1 MSKKHRNRRST
12 QQSGIIPLTPIVYDQ
27 PRIGRNDPCPCG
39 CGNKFK
45 NCMGK
50 PEPSPAIAA
59 TNSYGDMRTL
69 YSDNQK
75 EQEKEFIRQ
84 WGFEP
89 NPAQLL
95 IFHDGDPEEM
105 KHSVIES
112 MKVVGKNNDKD
123 YSQFE
128 YVIDKCN
135 RLLTP
140 LNQDMWTDEEKKE
153 WETACTEFSEENAE
167 SSS

>member
-1 MSKKHRNRRST
+1 MSKKHRNRRAT
-12 QQSGIIPLTPIVYDQ
+12 QQAGVLPLTPIVYDQ

-39 CGNKFK
+39 CGRKFK
-45 NCMGK
+45 KCMG
-50 PEPSPAIAA
+50 SSQPAPVAPVA
-59 TNSYGDMRTL
+59 NSYGDMRTL
-69 YSDNQK
+69 YSEDQK
-75 EQEKEFIRQ
+75 EQEEAFVRQ

-89 NPAQLL
+89 NPSQLL
-95 IFHDGDPEEM
+95 IFHEGDPEEM
-105 KHSVIES
+105 KHNVIES
-112 MKVVGKNNDKD
+112 MRIVGKDNDKD

-140 LNQDMWTDEEKKE
+140 LNENMWTDEEKKE
-153 WETACTEFSEENAE
+153 WEAACNEFSEANAE